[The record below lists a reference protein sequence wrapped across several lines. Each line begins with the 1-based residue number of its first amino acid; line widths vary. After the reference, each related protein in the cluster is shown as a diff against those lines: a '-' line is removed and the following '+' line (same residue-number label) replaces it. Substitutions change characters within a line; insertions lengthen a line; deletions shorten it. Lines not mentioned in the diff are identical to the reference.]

1 MEKEN
6 VQVNL
11 FGEKIED
18 IKEVEKEIKNLR
30 KQIEYYNKR
39 YHEEDNPEISDYA
52 YDKLTYRLKKLE
64 EEHPELV
71 VASSPTQKIGGR
83 GKNIFA
89 KVEHEVQMQSLQDV
103 FEYEEVENFVDK
115 VIEEFG
121 KGTKF
126 LVQTKIDGLSVSLE
140 YRNGVLVR
148 GSTRGDGFV
157 GEDVTQ
163 NIKMIKDIPQ
173 KLLSNDD
180 VEIRGEVYLPRQEF
194 DSINNELLEKGKP
207 LLANPR
213 NAAAGTLRQLDP
225 ELVKSRN
232 LSIFVFAVLK
242 GLNFDS
248 DKKEL
253 EYLKSIGVKVIEYS
267 ILCETKEE
275 VIKAISKIG
284 DMREKLPY
292 DIDGAVVKV
301 DNLNYR
307 NEMGSTVKVPKWAVA
322 YKYPPERKETRILD
336 ISLQV
341 GRTGQVT
348 PLAILEPVRVAG
360 SVISKTTL
368 HNFDYIE
375 EKDIRIGDYVVIEK
389 AGDVIPEVVEVLKEK
404 RTGNEAKYQKP
415 SVCPICGEELEDAED
430 IVALRCTNSECP
442 ALTYRSI
449 THFASRDCMDISGM
463 GENIVEQLIDASLLK
478 DVSDIYYLT
487 YDEIY
492 KLERFKD
499 KSASNLINAIEK
511 SKSNTLDKLIFGLGI
526 RHIGKKA
533 AKILSQNYKDIY
545 EIMNASVEEI
555 NSLND
560 FGMIMAESIV
570 EFFNKDKTKEIIE
583 KLDKAGVNLKG
594 NVANKKSNIL
604 EGKTIVVTGSF
615 EGYTRENIAEI
626 IEENSGKFSSSV
638 TKKTS
643 FVVAGEDAGSKL
655 KKANELGI
663 QVISLNELLDMVKE

>member
-1 MEKEN
+1 M
-6 VQVNL
+6 
-11 FGEKIED
+11 
-18 IKEVEKEIKNLR
+18 
-30 KQIEYYNKR
+30 
-39 YHEEDNPEISDYA
+39 
-52 YDKLTYRLKKLE
+52 
-64 EEHPELV
+64 
-71 VASSPTQKIGGR
+71 
-83 GKNIFA
+83 
-89 KVEHEVQMQSLQDV
+89 
-103 FEYEEVENFVDK
+103 
-115 VIEEFG
+115 
-121 KGTKF
+121 
-126 LVQTKIDGLSVSLE
+126 
-140 YRNGVLVR
+140 
-148 GSTRGDGFV
+148 
-157 GEDVTQ
+157 
-163 NIKMIKDIPQ
+163 
-173 KLLSNDD
+173 
-180 VEIRGEVYLPRQEF
+180 
-194 DSINNELLEKGKP
+194 
-207 LLANPR
+207 
-213 NAAAGTLRQLDP
+213 
-225 ELVKSRN
+225 
-232 LSIFVFAVLK
+232 
-242 GLNFDS
+242 
-248 DKKEL
+248 
-253 EYLKSIGVKVIEYS
+253 
-267 ILCETKEE
+267 
-275 VIKAISKIG
+275 
-284 DMREKLPY
+284 
-292 DIDGAVVKV
+292 
-301 DNLNYR
+301 
-307 NEMGSTVKVPKWAVA
+307 
-322 YKYPPERKETRILD
+322 
-336 ISLQV
+336 
-341 GRTGQVT
+341 
-348 PLAILEPVRVAG
+348 
-360 SVISKTTL
+360 
-368 HNFDYIE
+368 
-375 EKDIRIGDYVVIEK
+375 
-389 AGDVIPEVVEVLKEK
+389 
-404 RTGNEAKYQKP
+404 
-415 SVCPICGEELEDAED
+415 
-430 IVALRCTNSECP
+430 ALRCTNSECP

-663 QVISLNELLDMVKE
+663 QVISLNELLNMVKE

>member
-103 FEYEEVENFVDK
+103 FEYEEVESFVDK

-594 NVANKKSNIL
+594 NIANKKSNIL

-663 QVISLNELLDMVKE
+663 QVISLNELLNMVKE